1 MTGVRAFVA
10 AVALALPVSAAAQ
23 QVDRFPVERFR
34 KWDIGGGLGIRF
46 GERDDAVVPAGSW
59 MAEGSRYWTPHFK
72 TSIAVTTAGQST
84 SYGYSPD
91 PRAAFSTY
99 GERRTSPSAYGFT
112 AGYQFFDNEFVHP
125 YVTAGARFASAHD
138 IITVQ
143 SNKFPYESV
152 ITSTPEKLE
161 VRPVVGGGFKSYFDN
176 GQAFM
181 RSEVLIAV
189 GPNGARNVVLQVGW
203 GVDF

>member
-34 KWDIGGGLGIRF
+34 KWDIGGGFGIGF
-46 GERDDAVVPAGSW
+46 GERDDAVVPAGDW
-59 MAEGSRYWTPHFK
+59 LAEGSRYWTPHFK
-72 TSIAVTTAGQST
+72 TSLAVTTAGQVT
-84 SYGYSPD
+84 SYGFSYD
-91 PRAAFSTY
+91 ARAAFTTSTQKN
-99 GERRTSPSAYGFT
+99 TSPAAYGIT

-125 YVTAGARFASAHD
+125 YLSAGARFAS
-138 IITVQ
+138 TYNTTTLQ
-143 SNKFPYESV
+143 SSKFPYGSV

-161 VRPVVGGGFKSYFDN
+161 VRPVIGGGFKSYFDN